1 MRISDYLGLRVT
13 VLIDRPKGS
22 HHPEWGF
29 LYEVDY
35 GFIPNTISGDGEEL
49 DAYFLGE
56 AHPFADAVGVCIAV
70 IFRPD
75 GDDKLVVVPD
85 GVTLTEEEIVAATR
99 FQERFFASRMLFWF
113 PPN

>member
-1 MRISDYLGLRVT
+1 M
-13 VLIDRPKGS
+13 P
-22 HHPEWGF
+22 WAF
-29 LYEVDY
+29 
-35 GFIPNTISGDGEEL
+35 
-49 DAYFLGE
+49 
-56 AHPFADAVGVCIAV
+56 IAV